1 MDNLTVASILREISA
16 LLAVK
21 GEDPFKVRSY
31 EKAADSIEYL
41 NRPLSEIVA
50 EGSLLDIPGI
60 GKNLAPKIEEMVR
73 TGRSSFLERLKREIP
88 ETVLELLMVP
98 GIGPKTAHMLFRDL
112 GVVSLSGLEEALA
125 RGSLRDLAGL
135 GPKRVELISKGV
147 AEVKK
152 YLGKA
157 LLGIALPLGEELVSR
172 LETEGF
178 RCTIVGEVRRR
189 TPVVSQLELLVCVNE
204 GEWLACSDALGDRC
218 LSRVEEVLGVGLEW
232 QRNDGG
238 LIRGRSSGPGLKVEV
253 SLCSPAEFGLWTL
266 ILTGEEGYVSHVR
279 EVLAER
285 GWSVAP
291 GGLKRDGDTQIFP
304 VPDEATL
311 FAAVGLCPVPPEI
324 RHRPEMWR
332 EVEDRGFKLLS
343 TSDIRGDLHVHT
355 TWSDGVMSI
364 ADAVSE
370 CRRLGYE
377 YVAITDHATK
387 ISFIQGLDA
396 GRIPLQAEEIAR
408 ASRLFPDVSLI
419 RGVEVDVLKDGS
431 LSLPDEDLGQVELVI
446 ASIHQG
452 FEPPDVYLERLK
464 KAASN
469 PFVHVIGHP
478 TGRKMGRRPPAIV
491 DIEPL
496 LEICSRTGTCL
507 EVNASPDRLD
517 LDEEAVRLAWQAG
530 VKLVVA
536 TDAHSVRG
544 LSDMRYGVDA
554 CLRRAGLPPDAVLN
568 SRPLSEWFPLKRSS
582 RRNSRS

>member
-1 MDNLTVASILREISA
+1 MDNLTVASMLREISA

-50 EGSLLDIPGI
+50 EGGLLDIPGI

-73 TGRSSFLERLKREIP
+73 TGRSSFLEKLKTEVP
-88 ETVLELLMVP
+88 ESVLELLMVP

-112 GVVSLSGLEEALA
+112 GIVSLAGLEEGLT
-125 RGSLRDLAGL
+125 RGSLHNLPGL

-152 YLGKA
+152 YLGKT

-172 LETEGF
+172 LRAEGF
-178 RCTIVGEVRRR
+178 RCEMVGEVRRR
-189 TPVVSQLELLVCVNE
+189 TPVVSRLELLLCVNG
-204 GEWLACSDALGDRC
+204 GEKPACSGELRDRC
-218 LSRVEEVLGVGLEW
+218 LPRVEEVLGVRLEW
-232 QRNDGG
+232 QRDNDG
-238 LIRGRSSGPGLKVEV
+238 LIRGRSLGPGLKMEV
-253 SLCSPAEFGLWTL
+253 SFCPPEEFGLWTL
-266 ILTGEEGYVSHVR
+266 ILTGEEGYVSHVKD
-279 EVLAER
+279 VLAESGCAVVR
-285 GWSVAP
+285 
-291 GGLKRDGDTQIFP
+291 GGLKKGNGTEVLP

-311 FAAVGLCPVPPEI
+311 FTIAGLRPVPPEI

-332 EVEDRGFKLLS
+332 EVEDRGFKLVS
-343 TSDIRGDLHVHT
+343 ISDIRGDLHVHT

-364 ADAVSE
+364 EEAVGE

-377 YVAITDHATK
+377 YVAITDHATR
-387 ISFIQGLDA
+387 ISFIQGLDSV
-396 GRIPLQAEEIAR
+396 RIRLQAEEIAR
-408 ASRLFPDVSLI
+408 TSCLFPDISLI
-419 RGVEVDVLKDGS
+419 RGVEVDILKDGS
-431 LSLPDEDLGQVELVI
+431 LSLPEEELRQVELVI

-464 KAASN
+464 EAASN

-491 DIEPL
+491 DIQPL
-496 LEICSRTGTCL
+496 LEICSKTGTCL

-517 LDEEAVRLAWQAG
+517 LDEEAVRLAWKAG

-554 CLRRAGLPPDAVLN
+554 CFRRAGLPPDAVIN
-568 SRPLSEWFPLKRSS
+568 SRPLSEWFPLKS
-582 RRNSRS
+582 